1 MSGLPPLPPGFE
13 LDDETKTT
21 GATAATGATPPLP
34 PGFELEADQSP
45 TFGGAPMNATAGANE
60 AIYGVLGAPVDLMR
74 GGMNLATRG
83 VNAVAGT
90 DIPQIPEDSFGGS
103 RSIANAM
110 GAIRPELDP
119 ANTKA
124 ETSNDRIAR
133 GVGQGVAGSVV
144 PAGVVGA
151 LSRGGV
157 AVSPLMQAMA
167 GRSGSVGAVTA
178 DAVAGG
184 AAGAGSATAQEF
196 TPDSLDPAAALAGGI
211 VGGGLGAVATGIP
224 ALTRAVAEATGNFT
238 APMRQAGRERL
249 AGERL
254 VDGATDPRAAMQKID
269 AAPAPLVPGSKPTT
283 FQQTGDMGLGA
294 LEREAQT
301 RSPADFM
308 QRRAEQNSARRTALD
323 AIQPDGAADEVSRV
337 LRDQLKAIDADTAK
351 TIDDARTWE
360 EGARR
365 SLGSGQRPEDAGDA
379 MRTSLQRR
387 RDAAME
393 QENRLWGA
401 VDPDGTLGLPPQD
414 AKRTAQEIMADLP
427 KLAKPPSA
435 GEASI
440 YSAIGGV
447 GDVVSFKEL
456 SAYRSRVSQAIADE
470 RGRSGKSPA
479 WARLVQLRG
488 AIESDLEN
496 AVSRKVLV
504 EEQAVAAGQMREED
518 TLASVLKRETDAW
531 LAERKQQT
539 VGGGSSQGAGAY
551 SPGGPQGFSGP
562 YRAEGEARSGLGN
575 ASGDPRLPQDAGRG
589 NGQAGGLTLA
599 DIRAKDAK
607 DAFFVRSRRDNQTF
621 VPVAPGQPDLGT
633 APRVGGDGELPI
645 RVRRGDLTRHIAN
658 SVHYADAEVLGY
670 SDPWD
675 MVTDVAR
682 NWSQMHKGRDGR
694 IMLVK
699 PSSDEAQG
707 VAVVELAK
715 VDGDEYWRI
724 VSSGRRKE
732 SQIGEMLA
740 VREHTP
746 DSHSG
751 NDLPLVRLPTET
763 GQEKHFARAAS
774 SADNSA
780 SPAGEQGFTP
790 FDADAKA
797 RLDTATEATR
807 QRAATFDNRQL
818 GPLLARPADH
828 APYNVESARVAGR
841 VFQPGASGFER
852 VQQFRQASGPDGM
865 AAIEAYAVDS
875 LRKAAIDRDTGA
887 IDAGKLENWRR
898 NHADALRAFPELDI
912 KIGNAGDAA
921 RAVEQAATARKA
933 ALDDAQRGAFGKLI
947 GAEDPE
953 SVRNIVGGLF
963 SRQDTAE
970 QLATLRRR
978 VGGDKDAAQGLRKA
992 VADHVMM
999 RFVSNTEAA
1008 TSGRELLRAD
1018 QLQTFVKTNRNALR
1032 AVFTEPEVKVL
1043 EAVAADLQRS
1053 NRSNAS
1059 VKIPN
1064 QSNTAQDQR
1073 SILQNVMNAGL
1084 ENWTTVA
1091 GGTAGAAVGG
1101 APGALAGGG
1110 LAALFNAMR
1119 LNGINSVDELVR
1131 DALLNPER
1139 ARFLMSKVPTD
1150 RKQADFMFGA
1160 LARRYV
1166 KAATV
1171 GAAVDSKEERPKPG
1185 PVTLPPWMAQGE
1197 QPSALQRALADR

>member
-1 MSGLPPLPPGFE
+1 MNGLPQLPPGFV
-13 LDDETKTT
+13 LDDEPAPI
-21 GATAATGATPPLP
+21 GAMPPLP
-34 PGFELEADQSP
+34 PGFELEPDQP
-45 TFGGAPMNATAGANE
+45 QTFGGAAMNATAGVNE
-60 AIYGVLGAPVDLMR
+60 ALYGALGAPVDLVR

-83 VNAVAGT
+83 INAVAGT

-133 GVGQGVAGSVV
+133 GVGQGVGGAVL
-144 PAGVVGA
+144 PAGAVGA
-151 LSRGGV
+151 AKRAGV
-157 AVSPLMQAMA
+157 AVSPLVEAMA
-167 GRSGSVGAVTA
+167 GRSGSVGAVSA

-196 TPDSLDPAAALAGGI
+196 TSDKFDPLSGLAGGI

-224 ALTRAVAEATGNFT
+224 VLTRAVAEATGNFT

-254 VDGATDPRAAMQKID
+254 VDAASDPRAAMRKLDEVQ
-269 AAPAPLVPGSKPTT
+269 APLVPGSNPTT
-283 FQQTGDMGLGA
+283 FQATGDMGLGA

-308 QRRAEQNSARRTALD
+308 QRRADQNTARREALEG
-323 AIQPDGAADEVSRV
+323 IQPDGAPEQVSRV
-337 LRDQLKAIDADTAK
+337 LRDQFKALDAETAK
-351 TIDDARTWE
+351 AVDDARTWE

-379 MRTSLQRR
+379 ARQSLQRN

-393 QENRLWGA
+393 RENRLWGA

-414 AKRTAQEIMADLP
+414 TKRVAQEIVADLP
-427 KLAKPPSA
+427 KLAKPPSSEESA
-435 GEASI
+435 I
-440 YSAIGGV
+440 YSVIGDV

-470 RGRSGKSPA
+470 RARSGKSPA

-518 TLASVLKRETDAW
+518 TLLANMKKQQEQW
-531 LAERKQQT
+531 YAERAEASSGNGGGAT
-539 VGGGSSQGAGAY
+539 VGGRGTGRPPAAVGISGAAGETSQRL
-551 SPGGPQGFSGP
+551 GPT
-562 YRAEGEARSGLGN
+562 
-575 ASGDPRLPQDAGRG
+575 SGDPRLSQDAGRG
-589 NGQAGGLTLA
+589 SGQNSGLTAA
-599 DIRAKDAK
+599 DIRAKKPNDP
-607 DAFFVRSRRDNQTF
+607 FFVRSGDNQSF
-621 VPVAPGQPDLGT
+621 VPVAPGKPDLGT
-633 APRVGGDGELPI
+633 APNLRGGGDLPI
-645 RVRRGDLTRHIAN
+645 RVRRGDFTKHIA
-658 SVHYADAEVLGY
+658 SPVHYSDAEILGY
-670 SDPWD
+670 SDPWE
-675 MVTDVAR
+675 MLTDISGTWTEMR
-682 NWSQMHKGRDGR
+682 RGDKGR
-694 IMLVK
+694 ILLVK
-699 PSSDEAQG
+699 PAPELNG
-707 VAVVELAK
+707 VAAVELAK
-715 VDGDEYWRI
+715 VDGADYWR
-724 VSSGRRKE
+724 VVTAGRRRE
-732 SQIGEMLA
+732 DQLGDRLA
-740 VREHTP
+740 VRERTP
-746 DSHSG
+746 DGRSG
-751 NDLPLVRLPTET
+751 NDLPLVRRPTET
-763 GQEKHFARAAS
+763 GQEQHFARAAS
-774 SADNSA
+774 SPDNSA
-780 SPAGEQGFTP
+780 PGAPEQGFRP
-790 FDADAKA
+790 FDAEAKG

-828 APYNVESARVAGR
+828 SPYNVESARVAAR

-852 VQQFRQASGPDGM
+852 VQQYRGAAGPEGM

-875 LRKAAIDRDTGA
+875 LRKAAIDRDTGQINPA
-887 IDAGKLENWRR
+887 KLESWRR
-898 NHADALRAFPELDI
+898 SHADALRAFPELDI
-912 KIGNAGDAA
+912 KIGTAGDAA

-933 ALDDAQRGAFGKLI
+933 ALDETQRGALGRLI
-947 GAEDPE
+947 GVEDPE

-963 SRQDTAE
+963 SRQDAAE

-978 VGGDKDAAQGLRKA
+978 VGGDKDAQQGLRKA
-992 VADHVMM
+992 VADHVMT

-1032 AVFTEPEVKVL
+1032 AVFTEPEVNVL
-1043 EAVAADLQRS
+1043 EAVAADLQRA

-1091 GGTAGAAVGG
+1091 GGTAGAAVAG

-1139 ARFLMSKVPTD
+1139 ARFLMAKVPTD
-1150 RKQADFMFGA
+1150 QRQADFMFGA

-1171 GAAVDSKEERPKPG
+1171 GAAVDPKDEKPKRG
-1185 PVTLPPWMAQGE
+1185 PVALPPWMTQAE
-1197 QPSALQRALADR
+1197 PPSALQRALAER